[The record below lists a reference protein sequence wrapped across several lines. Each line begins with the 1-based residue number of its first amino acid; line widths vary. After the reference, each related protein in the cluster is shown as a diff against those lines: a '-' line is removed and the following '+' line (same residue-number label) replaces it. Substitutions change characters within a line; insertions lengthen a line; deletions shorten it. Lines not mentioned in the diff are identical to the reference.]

1 MQEKRETV
9 RRRIGGAALLMSALT
24 TTSASAGIS
33 IVETDTEINDSFL
46 TRQIL
51 APGSTGVSGN
61 LDPATPFDPG
71 DYDYVFKS
79 SLAPGVARSFIP
91 AVSGLEGRIGFF
103 AWTDNTVGDGPSPD
117 TIMRSLDHNLNQNMF
132 ADNTTLVGN
141 GFASLFAHH
150 TNSDGTINLEVS
162 GVGDHTFTGNHTE
175 TGDFNLYIKV
185 RPVGDL
191 DVYSF
196 VDLVP
201 GSAFDAEI
209 TTAAFDTVLGW
220 LDDNGNIVTIDNNG
234 GSPITGTIGRV
245 TTNFAF
251 LDPVVAS
258 AGNDLG
264 FTLERNSVPFASLA
278 ETRNQA
284 STAAALD
291 RSGDGALYRAPA
303 RAAFRSA

>member
-209 TTAAFDTVLGW
+209 TIAEFDTVLGW

-234 GSPITGTIGRV
+234 GTGTNSRIQGIVPASGVV
-245 TTNFAF
+245 TLVVTGSNDNQLFGLHPDSGAYN
-251 LDPVVAS
+251 LDFR
-258 AGNDLG
+258 GNYI
-264 FTLERNSVPFASLA
+264 PAP
-278 ETRNQA
+278 
-284 STAAALD
+284 AAAL
-291 RSGDGALYRAPA
+291 SLGFFAIAA
-303 RAAFRSA
+303 RRRR